1 MITEDYCSKD
11 LYKLLL
17 EKGFD
22 GEIRTTYDEE
32 GYTKPSISLYV
43 AMKWLRKVHNIMV
56 SPYALS
62 IGYYF
67 EIFDLTTRDI
77 TGCKP
82 LYQVGIPS
90 KEYVLN
96 TYEEACE
103 SGIKYCLEN
112 LI

>member
-17 EKGFD
+17 KKGFD
-22 GEIRTTYDEE
+22 GEIHTIYDEE
-32 GYTKPSISLYV
+32 GYTQPSISLYE

-62 IGYYF
+62 LGYYF
-67 EIFDLTTRDI
+67 EMFDLTAMDI
-77 TGCKP
+77 TGCVP

-90 KEYVLN
+90 KEYVLR

-103 SGIKYCLEN
+103 AGIRFCLEN